1 MVADPGG
8 DRAPAGRLVAQ
19 IHDPERKVRTVLES
33 DMTHQTAERSQDRRV
48 GTVRRISLGMT
59 IGLLV
64 QYGLGMIVTFYVTVP
79 RQDQGGGLLTAIG
92 RALANGPVALGMHAA
107 LGLLLILGAVNLVI
121 RAAAARQRAAAWLSA
136 VGLLA
141 ILGAAASGAGFVNS
155 AADGASLA
163 MALLTGVALLCYTII
178 IYLPGAAPGASSG
191 S

>member
-1 MVADPGG
+1 M
-8 DRAPAGRLVAQ
+8 
-19 IHDPERKVRTVLES
+19 LES
-33 DMTHQTAERSQDRRV
+33 DLTSRPADRTRDRRA
-48 GTVRRISLGMT
+48 GIVRRISLGMA
-59 IGLLV
+59 IGLLI
-64 QYGLGMIVTFYVTVP
+64 QYGLGMIVNLYVTVP

-92 RALANGPVALGMHAA
+92 RALANGPVALGVHAA
-107 LGLLLILGAVNLVI
+107 LGLLLILGAVSLVI

-163 MALLTGVALLCYTII
+163 MALLTGVALLCYAIN
-178 IYLPGAAPGASSG
+178 IYLPGRVPGGGPG